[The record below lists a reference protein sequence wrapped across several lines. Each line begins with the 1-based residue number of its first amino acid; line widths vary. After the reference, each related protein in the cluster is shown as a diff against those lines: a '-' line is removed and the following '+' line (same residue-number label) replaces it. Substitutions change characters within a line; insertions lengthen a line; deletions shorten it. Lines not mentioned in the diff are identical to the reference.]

1 MEAIHIPRIAK
12 APEQKEVIQFQ
23 ESILDL
29 QTLTPVR
36 GRMTLKHRGNYL
48 EVLAK
53 AETIVTLTCHRCL
66 QQYNYRLAIDTSE
79 IIWLDEFAD
88 RPYTGPLE
96 RETPLEDLTE
106 KLSPQGY
113 FQPDVW
119 LYEQLCLAMPLRQLC
134 DRDCQGVLQD
144 NVDAIESPIDRRWQA
159 LEALKKQ
166 LSN

>member
-12 APEQKEVIQFQ
+12 APEQKEVIQIH

-29 QTLTPVR
+29 QTLTPVK
-36 GRMTLKHRGNYL
+36 GRMIVKHRGNYL
-48 EVLAK
+48 EVLGK

-79 IIWLDEFAD
+79 IIWLDESAEGPD
-88 RPYTGPLE
+88 TGPLE
-96 RETPLEDLTE
+96 RETPLEDLMET
-106 KLSPQGY
+106 LPPDGY
-113 FQPDVW
+113 FHPDEW

-134 DRDCQGVLQD
+134 DRDCLGVIPAGM
-144 NVDAIESPIDRRWQA
+144 DAIESTVDRRWQA

>member
-1 MEAIHIPRIAK
+1 MEAIHILRIAK

-23 ESILDL
+23 ESIPHLE
-29 QTLTPVR
+29 TLTPVK
-36 GRMTLKHRGNYL
+36 GRMIVKHQGNYL

-79 IIWLDEFAD
+79 IIWLDEAAN
-88 RPYTGPLE
+88 RPDTGPLE
-96 RETPLEDLTE
+96 RETPLEDLMET
-106 KLSPQGY
+106 LPPDGY
-113 FQPDVW
+113 FHPDEW

-134 DRDCQGVLQD
+134 DRDCQGVIPAGIE
-144 NVDAIESPIDRRWQA
+144 AIESPIDRRWQA